1 MGLFGFLKKK
11 GETSGTIQLPP
22 EEPEFLKEIDTAA
35 AGEPAENAIK
45 EEVEPELALWLS
57 NGATVRSLNELAA
70 ALKKLGAKDYKEHV
84 NKERNELADWVQDI
98 LNDDSLARQLRRAK
112 TKVQAA
118 QAVEREMK
126 NLKAARTTGKAR
138 RAAAKTEAPKR
149 EFRAAMR
156 IPEISLPEAAET
168 ETPREEI
175 QIPEIPE
182 LTEGLPAIEEPEEPK
197 AVAKPKLS
205 FWPFKKREK
214 KMEPELAEMPYMPD
228 MPNLEGEAGKELA
241 EAAAIRGNPLSTP
254 TGTFETE
261 PQHEKWEELPAQDE
275 LPLAKT
281 EETEQAEEMTEVP
294 EDEEALHTG
303 ARERSLRRR
312 QEKEA
317 EEIEMPQEGPRLSH
331 EARELEQMEN
341 ALERE
346 DEELNM
352 KRIALTRRRYEL
364 IKRKGDLDKRRFDDF
379 IRRQREATEREGSLA
394 KESVSLPAEEESRE
408 TRLEG
413 MPDFRLAGAYGKERL
428 VALLEEAK
436 QHIHENNV
444 AEAQKALGEI
454 QAVFNTVYIPA
465 REKKQLEYEILEVE
479 HDLKLASLR

>member
-1 MGLFGFLKKK
+1 MGFFGLFKPGKKE
-11 GETSGTIQLPP
+11 GEAAEEAAAMPGAQGIG
-22 EEPEFLKEIDTAA
+22 EPEFLKKIDTAT
-35 AGEPAENAIK
+35 AGELAENAIK

-70 ALKKLGAKDYKEHV
+70 TLKKLSAKDYKEHV
-84 NKERNELADWVQDI
+84 NKERNELADWVKEI

-112 TKVQAA
+112 TKGQAA
-118 QAVEREMK
+118 QAIEREMK
-126 NLKAARTTGKAR
+126 KLKAAKTTGKAR
-138 RAAAKTEAPKR
+138 RAAAKTEAPKK
-149 EFRAAMR
+149 ESRAAMR

-168 ETPREEI
+168 ETPQEEI

-197 AVAKPKLS
+197 ISAKPKLS
-205 FWPFKKREK
+205 FWPFKKRERK
-214 KMEPELAEMPYMPD
+214 KEIELTEILSMPD
-228 MPNLEGEAGKELA
+228 LEGETGKELA
-241 EAAAIRGNPLSTP
+241 EAATKEAGA
-254 TGTFETE
+254 FETE

-281 EETEQAEEMTEVP
+281 EETEQAEEMTESP
-294 EDEEALHTG
+294 EDEEAMRTSI
-303 ARERSLRRR
+303 RER
-312 QEKEA
+312 
-317 EEIEMPQEGPRLSH
+317 GPRLNR

-341 ALERE
+341 ELERE

-379 IRRQREATEREGSLA
+379 IRRQKEATEREGSLA
-394 KESVSLPAEEESRE
+394 KENVSLLAGEESRG

-444 AEAQKALGEI
+444 AEAQKALGEV
-454 QAVFNTVYIPA
+454 QAVFSTVYIPA
-465 REKKQLEYEILEVE
+465 NEKKQIEYEILEVE
-479 HDLKLASLR
+479 HDLKLASLE